1 MVDCW
6 CSSLLSL
13 HCWEP
18 GVFAALLS
26 QPHAVPSCLGAKKP
40 GHTPKCPH
48 KPGHTPKSHGL
59 TPNLEREGQQI
70 ASTSQP
76 SEAQTLFHHIN
87 TTTWVTSKRYPTRQT
102 SFNTNQ
108 LPRSFVDY
116 QFFGKAK
123 ATVKKKCVY
132 AKK

>member
-40 GHTPKCPH
+40 GP
-48 KPGHTPKSHGL
+48 TPKSHGS
-59 TPNLEREGQQI
+59 TPNLERAGQQI
-70 ASTSQP
+70 AATAQP

-87 TTTWVTSKRYPTRQT
+87 TPTWVTSKRYPTRQT
-102 SFNTNQ
+102 SVEQ
-108 LPRSFVDY
+108 SQP
-116 QFFGKAK
+116 
-123 ATVKKKCVY
+123 
-132 AKK
+132 